1 MNVYARVC
9 IYAYMYVSV
18 YVCECVCVSLSVTH
32 TPCSRHT
39 EGLLGHP
46 LPELSQHQYEGE
58 GGEGAWFSTEI
69 TEKGLLL
76 ISPPCLTEMKTRKG
90 IPCPPSSTQDAPKGL
105 V

>member
-1 MNVYARVC
+1 MC
-9 IYAYMYVSV
+9 VSV
-18 YVCECVCVSLSVTH
+18 YVSLFLSHTHPAADTLKVSLGI
-32 TPCSRHT
+32 PW
-39 EGLLGHP
+39 
-46 LPELSQHQYEGE
+46 PELSQHHYGGE